1 MPSPIR
7 RANPALLAALVAAAC
22 ARGGPPATTSSAAA
36 SSASAGAPG
45 SDAAGVQT
53 GAGAWDDLFDGRD
66 LARWRGFRMDHVPAA
81 WSIQDGAIA
90 LATGEGGERAD
101 LVTRDTFR
109 DFELELEWK
118 IAPGGNSGI
127 IYRVGEAEPYTWRT
141 GPEMQVLDNERAEDN
156 HPASHRAGALYDLYA
171 PSEETVRPAGEWNQV
186 RIVVRDGRVE
196 HWLNGKRIVAYQ
208 LGSDD
213 WNAHVQA
220 SKFRTMPGFG
230 TVQDGHIALQD
241 HGAAVWYRNV
251 RIRRL

>member
-1 MPSPIR
+1 MPRPVHRR
-7 RANPALLAALVAAAC
+7 RANPTLLAALLAAAC
-22 ARGGPPATTSSAAA
+22 ARGAPPEATKAAAA
-36 SSASAGAPG
+36 SPAAGAPG
-45 SDAAGVQT
+45 AEPGD
-53 GAGAWDDLFDGRD
+53 AGAWDVLFDGRD

-90 LATGEGGERAD
+90 LAAGEGGERAD

-118 IAPGGNSGI
+118 ISPGGNSGI
-127 IYRVGEAEPYTWRT
+127 IYRVGEDEAYTWRT

-171 PSEETVRPAGEWNQV
+171 PSEETVRPAGEWNHV
-186 RIVVRDGRVE
+186 RIVVRDGGVE

-213 WNAHVQA
+213 WKAHVQA
-220 SKFRTMPGFG
+220 SKFRTMPAFG
-230 TVQDGHIALQD
+230 TVADGHIALQD
-241 HGAAVWYRNV
+241 HGAAVWYRNI

>member
-1 MPSPIR
+1 MIRPIR

-22 ARGGPPATTSSAAA
+22 VRGGPSAATKAAAA
-36 SSASAGAPG
+36 SSPSAGTPG
-45 SDAAGVQT
+45 AEP
-53 GAGAWDDLFDGRD
+53 AGAWEVLFDGHD
-66 LARWRGFRMDHVPAA
+66 LSRWRGFRMDHVPAA
-81 WSIQDGAIA
+81 WRIEDGAIA
-90 LATGEGGERAD
+90 LEPGTDGERAD
-101 LVTRDTFR
+101 LITRDTYR

-127 IYRVGEAEPYTWRT
+127 IYRVGENEPYTWRT

-171 PSEETVRPAGEWNQV
+171 PSEETVRPAGQWNHV

-196 HWLNGKRIVAYQ
+196 HWLNGKRIVAYE

-213 WNAHVQA
+213 WKAHVQA
-220 SKFRTMPGFG
+220 SKFRTMPAFG
-230 TVQDGHIALQD
+230 TVTDGHIALQD